1 MKQKTFVRA
10 VCLLLAVLMVMG
22 VMVSALSTLSSAA
35 VIKKKNSVHT
45 ARQPDLTFYDLDLKP
60 LYTVAADRIVLEL
73 PVFETEDGIKF
84 KEFIIEKDGKQGGDA
99 GNRGNDSGTG
109 L

>member
-45 ARQPDLTFYDLDLKP
+45 ARQPDLTFFS
-60 LYTVAADRIVLEL
+60 VL
-73 PVFETEDGIKF
+73 
-84 KEFIIEKDGKQGGDA
+84 
-99 GNRGNDSGTG
+99 
-109 L
+109 